1 MGRRREQSLNTLGAG
16 GSSQHSST
24 NSPQGHAKFALPF
37 IKHMALT
44 NAQKQRRFGDRNVIV
59 LTDRAEQIAEK
70 LIDMED
76 QKKLRRIAK
85 LIGNYLKNFPIGAA
99 SGPWTSATWAMDG
112 WQQITPLSVPI
123 ELTSPAFSGA
133 FFEHVLNDAAHG

>member
-76 QKKLRRIAK
+76 QKKLRRIA
-85 LIGNYLKNFPIGAA
+85 PIGAA